1 MSRIKGRYVAQI
13 IIDYNADLSEPGM
26 ATIEEA
32 KENLKGLSD
41 AIKTVIYEEII
52 GEENGSVEV
61 AEMLNDIIE
70 VTE

>member
-13 IIDYNADLSEPGM
+13 IIDYNANMSEPGR
-26 ATIEEA
+26 ATIKEA

-41 AIKTVIYEEII
+41 AIKTIIYEEII
-52 GEENGSVEV
+52 GEENGSIEIV
-61 AEMLNDIIE
+61 EMLNDFVE